1 MPITTTI
8 DRWLGMIFT
17 TAEPVITDRDWL
29 QHQAA
34 LRDLPD
40 FDPDFDQLLDF
51 RPVADCRLSP
61 QTLRLTA
68 LHPVFGA
75 CSRQA
80 FVTDNNLTY
89 GMCRMYEILSAGHSQ
104 RIEVFRD
111 MRAAAEWLG
120 LNRRCSLDA
129 AAGRPMV
136 KAGRPV
142 IHRPRQKSR
151 QSSE

>member
-17 TAEPVITDRDWL
+17 IAEPVMTDQDWL

-34 LRDLPD
+34 LRDRPD

-61 QTLRLTA
+61 EILRLTA
-68 LHPVFGA
+68 ANPIFGA
-75 CSRQA
+75 RSRQA
-80 FVTDNNLTY
+80 FVAANNLTY
-89 GMCRMYEILSAGHSQ
+89 GMCRMFEILSAGHSF

-120 LNRRCSLDA
+120 LTSHRTLDA
-129 AAGRPMV
+129 VSRQPKLTNGVPGIR
-136 KAGRPV
+136 K
-142 IHRPRQKSR
+142 PRQKAR
-151 QSSE
+151 

>member
-17 TAEPVITDRDWL
+17 TAEPVLTDRDWL

-34 LRDLPD
+34 LRDQPD
-40 FDPDFDQLLDF
+40 FNPDFDQLLDF

-61 QTLRLTA
+61 ETLRLTA
-68 LHPVFGA
+68 VHPVFGA
-75 CSRQA
+75 HSRQA

-89 GMCRMYEILSAGHSQ
+89 GMCRMFEILSAGHSL

-120 LNRRCSLDA
+120 LNCRCSLEDGARRPLVTTDA
-129 AAGRPMV
+129 TGIRSW
-136 KAGRPV
+136 
-142 IHRPRQKSR
+142 RQKS
-151 QSSE
+151 

>member
-17 TAEPVITDRDWL
+17 TAKPVITDRDWI
-29 QHQAA
+29 QHHVA
-34 LRDLPD
+34 LRDQPD
-40 FDPDFDQLLDF
+40 FDPDFDQLWDF

-61 QTLRLTA
+61 ETLRRTA
-68 LHPVFGA
+68 LFPVFGA

-89 GMCRMYEILSAGHSQ
+89 GMCRMFEILSAGHSL

-111 MRAAAEWLG
+111 MRAATDWLG
-120 LNRRCSLDA
+120 LNPRCSLDTA
-129 AAGRPMV
+129 ARRPMV
-136 KAGRPV
+136 MTGAPGIR
-142 IHRPRQKSR
+142 RPRQNWRPTSK
-151 QSSE
+151 